1 MSMASSGSQ
10 LSGVPAARTPLAASG
25 DDTRPEHGDSR
36 AAILAAAAT
45 LFRERGYEG
54 TSLKLIA
61 QAAGMTA
68 PALYWYFESKADL
81 LVTFLLET
89 ADGSYRRI
97 GDRIG
102 DAQEPI
108 EQLALM
114 VAGHIESNLDL
125 IDATRAYG
133 ELTFSWEQLVKSV
146 GEERTAELTAH
157 QRLHYD
163 RCRDILDA
171 GVRSGVFDVVGL
183 ASTAFAIL
191 GMCEQL
197 AGWYRQDGPTPRS
210 EIVMQHVVL
219 ALRMVGI
226 DEATAIR
233 VAGAVAT
240 A

>member
-1 MSMASSGSQ
+1 MTSQGSQ
-10 LSGVPAARTPLAASG
+10 RSGAPEIAQPLTAAA
-25 DDTRPEHGDSR
+25 DDLRPEHMASR
-36 AAILAAAAT
+36 TAILAAAAT

-68 PALYWYFESKADL
+68 PALYWYFDSKAEL
-81 LVTFLLET
+81 LVAFLLET

-97 GDRIG
+97 GERIG
-102 DAQEPI
+102 DATDPS
-108 EQLALM
+108 EQLAGM

-125 IDATRAYG
+125 LDATRAYG
-133 ELTFSWEQLVKSV
+133 ELTYSWEQLVKSV

-163 RCRDILDA
+163 RCRNILEA
-171 GVRSGVFDVVGL
+171 GQRDGMFDVVGL

-197 AGWYRQDGPTPRS
+197 AGWYRQDGPTLRK
-210 EIVMQHVVL
+210 EIVFHHVVL
-219 ALRMVGI
+219 ALRMVGV
-226 DEATAIR
+226 DEAKTLQI
-233 VAGAVAT
+233 AT
-240 A
+240 AVSPK